1 MAYTTPVFS
10 TSQFLSICYAI
21 VLISGAVT
29 VIVNLLAKASA
40 PQKLVNTRLDSLEAR
55 MKEHDEFFRRDL
67 RRFEEIEDGNRVT
80 QRAILALLA
89 HGIDGNDVESLRK
102 AKGNLEQWLIE
113 R

>member
-1 MAYTTPVFS
+1 MDGTLVFT
-10 TSQFLSICYAI
+10 TSQFLSLCSAI
-21 VLISGAVT
+21 VLVSGAVT

-40 PQKLVNTRLDSLEAR
+40 PQKLINTRLDALESR

-67 RRFEEIEDGNRVT
+67 RRFEELEDGNRVT

-89 HGIDGNDVESLRK
+89 HGIDGNDVSTLRD
-102 AKGNLEQWLIE
+102 AKRDLERWLIE